1 MTMASIEAPAGFV
14 PALGVSFG
22 AIGTGATPV
31 DPDHPLPVTAV
42 AWQGAAT
49 TAPVAGTASAATLA
63 GPFAPAL
70 GRPIWLT
77 LMGSWTGTVKLL
89 RSTDGGT
96 TRLPMTIGGS
106 GWGSFQG
113 NCNEPVAEESVAG
126 ATYYLDFAVTSGTL
140 SYRVT
145 Q

>member
-63 GPFAPAL
+63 GPVAPAL
-70 GRPIWLT
+70 GRPLWLT

-126 ATYYLDFAVTSGTL
+126 ATYYLDIAVTSGTL

>member
-1 MTMASIEAPAGFV
+1 MAMASIEAPAGFV
-14 PALGVSFG
+14 PASGISFG
-22 AIGTGATPV
+22 AIGTGATAV
-31 DPDHPLPVTAV
+31 DPDHPLPVTPV

-49 TAPVAGTASAATLA
+49 SIPVAGTASAATLA

-70 GRPIWLT
+70 GRPVWLT
-77 LMGSWTGTVKLL
+77 LTGTWAGTVKLL
-89 RSTDGGT
+89 RSTDGGA
-96 TRLPMTIGGS
+96 TRLPMTVGGS
-106 GWGSFQG
+106 SWGSFQG

-126 ATYYLDFAVTSGTL
+126 ATYYLDIAITSGTL

>member
-63 GPFAPAL
+63 GPFAPAR

-126 ATYYLDFAVTSGTL
+126 ATYYLDIAVTSGTL

>member
-49 TAPVAGTASAATLA
+49 TAPVAGTASAAL
-63 GPFAPAL
+63 PFHRAAPAVR
-70 GRPIWLT
+70 GQVSQAGCHGSTPRPP
-77 LMGSWTGTVKLL
+77 GT
-89 RSTDGGT
+89 
-96 TRLPMTIGGS
+96 
-106 GWGSFQG
+106 
-113 NCNEPVAEESVAG
+113 
-126 ATYYLDFAVTSGTL
+126 
-140 SYRVT
+140 
-145 Q
+145 